1 MGVFNAEDAERPL
14 RVQQDTE
21 TLVLRLTE
29 IKENRLED
37 KAMVDQMARRLEAC
51 GGGGG
56 G

>member
-1 MGVFNAEDAERPL
+1 
-14 RVQQDTE
+14 
-21 TLVLRLTE
+21 VLQLTE

-56 G
+56 GVSGRL